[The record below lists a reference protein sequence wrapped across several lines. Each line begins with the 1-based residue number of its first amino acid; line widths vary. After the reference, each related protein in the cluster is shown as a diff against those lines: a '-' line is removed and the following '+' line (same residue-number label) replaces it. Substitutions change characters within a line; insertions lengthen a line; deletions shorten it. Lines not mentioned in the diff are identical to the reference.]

1 MKKLLITLSFAI
13 LGLAMNNTLTA
24 QKVGYVDTQA
34 LIQDIPEVKEA
45 NSNIETYK
53 TQLQKKGQE
62 MVKSLQAEYQALE
75 RKQANGEISPKE
87 LEVEAAK
94 LKEKEQAL
102 AQFEQSSQEK
112 IMKKGETL
120 LKPLRDRIQN
130 AIDEVAAENGY
141 AYIIDASIG
150 VLLYADPS
158 ADVGAMVKAK
168 LGL

>member
-13 LGLAMNNTLTA
+13 LGFALNTTLTA

-62 MVKSLQAEYQALE
+62 MVKALQTKYQNLE

-94 LKEKEQAL
+94 LKEEEQAL
-102 AQFEQSSQEK
+102 AQFEQTSQEK

-120 LKPLRDRIQN
+120 LKPLRDRIQK
-130 AIDEVAAENGY
+130 AIDEVASENGY

-158 ADVGAMVKAK
+158 SDVGAMVKAK